1 MVRVFIAIELPSPVK
16 ERIAET
22 QRELM
27 KCDAKLSPVNPLIA
41 HLTLKFIGE
50 VDEPA
55 LSEIRA
61 KFAALSFQPFSME
74 VSGVSANNP
83 RRPRVIWTLAR
94 DQGECALLHRRIE
107 DLLVPLG
114 IPREHRE
121 FTPHITIARVKRFHP
136 SLISGM
142 ETVRDDEF
150 GTAEVRGCVLK
161 KSTLTPKGPIYE
173 DLTEV
178 VF

>member
-27 KCDAKLSPVNPLIA
+27 KCDAKLSPVNPSIA

-50 VDEPA
+50 VDEQA
-55 LSEIRA
+55 LSEIKA
-61 KFAALSFQPFSME
+61 NLEALSYQPFEM
-74 VSGVSANNP
+74 VISGVSTNNP

-94 DQGECALLHRRIE
+94 DQGECAALHRRIE

-114 IPREHRE
+114 VKREHRE

-136 SLISGM
+136 SLLAGVEAAS
-142 ETVRDDEF
+142 DDEF
-150 GTAEVRGCVLK
+150 GSAAVKGCVLK

-173 DLTEV
+173 DLLEV